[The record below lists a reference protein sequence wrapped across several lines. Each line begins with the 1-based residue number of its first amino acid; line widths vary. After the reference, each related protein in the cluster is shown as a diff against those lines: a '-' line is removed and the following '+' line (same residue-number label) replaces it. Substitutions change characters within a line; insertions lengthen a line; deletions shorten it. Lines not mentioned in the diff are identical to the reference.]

1 MFVLSIII
9 LRGLK
14 ELQETC
20 AMIWSRD
27 LNKRIVS
34 IKESSSHSTGRH
46 SAEMKN
52 ELGGLMLINIYH

>member
-34 IKESSSHSTGRH
+34 IKESSSHSIGRH

-52 ELGGLMLINIYH
+52 ELGGD

>member
-34 IKESSSHSTGRH
+34 IKESSHSTGRH